1 MRRLSSVRPYFSI
14 LLYPSLASI
23 LSAGL
28 WYLVFFRRGFDV
40 GKSDETALTNTLIP
54 VLAAFH
60 SILAAAVLS
69 KVWEEFKTI
78 RRCVQNQDE
87 AGFFRCLQDRIP
99 PAIHMLLA
107 VMSTLIVVGTMLVH
121 YDNSWAGILVVGSIS
136 FVLALYWQ
144 VATNLDNPLC
154 GAWYVN
160 QIPPE
165 WCSRA
170 APGGPTNHPMAPEP
184 AMPPPNPPPHP

>member
-1 MRRLSSVRPYFSI
+1 MVSV
-14 LLYPSLASI
+14 LA
-23 LSAGL
+23 AGL
-28 WYLVFFRRGFDV
+28 WYFLFFRGGFDV

-69 KVWEEFKTI
+69 KVWEEFKSI
-78 RRCVQNQDE
+78 RRCVQNKDE

-99 PAIHMLLA
+99 AAIHLLLA

-121 YDNSWAGILVVGSIS
+121 YENTWAGILVVGAIA

-154 GAWYVN
+154 GVWYVD
-160 QIPPE
+160 QIPAE
-165 WCSRA
+165 WRSRA
-170 APGGPTNHPMAPEP
+170 HHDRRHALETGKAS
-184 AMPPPNPPPHP
+184 